1 MRLLEARIACGMSS
15 CEARAYTHLTAAEA
29 ASFTSFELRGASKQC
44 PRILNNGCS
53 ISQRRGTRE
62 PAFDLV
68 LVPTP
73 VPDPLSSPSL
83 QCWYPSLI
91 CKAPIPL
98 EISLS
103 GSSPRH
109 LTSMEEEGDGED
121 RNGSK

>member
-1 MRLLEARIACGMSS
+1 MRLLEARIACGISS
-15 CEARAYTHLTAAEA
+15 CEARAYTHLTAADA

-44 PRILNNGCS
+44 PRILNSGCN
-53 ISQRRGTRE
+53 ISQGRGTRE
-62 PAFDLV
+62 SNFDLV

-73 VPDPLSSPSL
+73 VSDTLSSPSL

-98 EISLS
+98 EMPSS
-103 GSSPRH
+103 GSSPGH
-109 LTSMEEEGDGED
+109 LTSMEEEEGED